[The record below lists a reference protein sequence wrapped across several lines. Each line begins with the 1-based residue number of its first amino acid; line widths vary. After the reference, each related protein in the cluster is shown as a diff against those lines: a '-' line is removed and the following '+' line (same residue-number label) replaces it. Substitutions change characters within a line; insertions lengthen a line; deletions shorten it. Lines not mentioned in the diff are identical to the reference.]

1 MNTSDLEYM
10 SGEQYLEEILR
21 QAIRF
26 EEESYALYTNAAGIT
41 QIGDARALLEDLSAQ
56 EVGHKKKLQA
66 IQERGVSSLALVVR
80 TSEAQDLRLADY
92 LQIPSEFDEEADLQ
106 DVLLLAMQR
115 EKSTREFY
123 LKLGDLTS
131 AGTAKDLFALLAEE
145 ELRHKNRIEAL
156 YEKLVYQDF

>member
-26 EEESYALYTNAAGIT
+26 EEESYSMYSNAGRIT
-41 QIGDARALLEDLSAQ
+41 QIADARAMLEDLANQ
-56 EVGHKKKLQA
+56 ELGHKAKLQA
-66 IQERGVSSLALVVR
+66 MQKKGVASLAPLVK

-92 LQIPSEFDEEADLQ
+92 LQIPDQLDEEADLQ

-131 AGTAKDLFALLAEE
+131 PGAAKELFALLAEE
-145 ELRHKNRIEAL
+145 ELKHKNRVESL

>member
-26 EEESYALYTNAAGIT
+26 EEESYTMYSNAGRIT
-41 QIGDARALLEDLSAQ
+41 QIADAQAMLEDLAKQ
-56 EVGHKKKLQA
+56 ELGHKAKLQA
-66 IQERGVSSLALVVR
+66 IQKRGVASLAPVVK
-80 TSEAQDLRLADY
+80 TSEAQDLKLADY
-92 LQIPSEFDEEADLQ
+92 LQIPAGLNEEADLQ

-131 AGTAKDLFALLAEE
+131 PGTAKDLFALLAEE
-145 ELRHKNRIEAL
+145 ELKHKNRVEAL